1 MPCVA
6 TGVLIS
12 TDLNAPRRHDRG
24 PILSDKPSVAA
35 RMRQIGAVKRL
46 RPYALSDAPGLQPAD
61 MRACQSACGAP
72 PTLAEIL
79 VVIAGIRPKEYSV
92 AASQM
97 SLGVNIRYLGR
108 LGKKIGEVVFE
119 LACLLCRKG
128 WS

>member
-1 MPCVA
+1 
-6 TGVLIS
+6 
-12 TDLNAPRRHDRG
+12 
-24 PILSDKPSVAA
+24 
-35 RMRQIGAVKRL
+35 
-46 RPYALSDAPGLQPAD
+46 LQPAD